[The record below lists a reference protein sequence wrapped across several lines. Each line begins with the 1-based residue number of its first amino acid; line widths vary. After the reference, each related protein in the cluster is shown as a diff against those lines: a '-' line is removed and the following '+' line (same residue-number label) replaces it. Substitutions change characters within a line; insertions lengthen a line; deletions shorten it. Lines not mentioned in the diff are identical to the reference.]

1 MSRIG
6 RLPIDM
12 PKTVKASIAN
22 GVITVEGPKGKLS
35 QEISPAINIEI
46 EEGKIVVTRDND
58 EKQTK
63 AYHGLMRQL
72 IRNMIVGVSDGYTKT
87 MVIVGVGYKAEL
99 KQNILIHSKCYHYDN
114 AFLTLG
120 YANDIEYVV
129 PEGVK
134 IACETPTKFSI
145 SGIDKQLVGQTAA
158 EIRSLR
164 KPEPYKGKGIRYENE
179 VVRSKSGKSGKK

>member
-35 QEISPAINIEI
+35 QEISPAINVEI

-63 AYHGLMRQL
+63 GYHGLMRQL

-99 KQNILIHSKCYHYDN
+99 KQNILI
-114 AFLTLG
+114 LTLG

-179 VVRSKSGKSGKK
+179 FVRSKSGKSGKK

>member
-35 QEISPAINIEI
+35 QTISPAINVALED
-46 EEGKIVVTRDND
+46 GKVVVTRENN
-58 EKQTK
+58 EKQTR

-72 IRNMIVGVSDGYTKT
+72 IRNMIVGVSEGYQKN
-87 MVIVGVGYKAEL
+87 MVIIGVGYKAEL
-99 KQNILIHSKCYHYDN
+99 KQNILV
-114 AFLTLG
+114 LTLG
-120 YANDIEYVV
+120 FANDIEYVI

-179 VVRSKSGKSGKK
+179 YVRSKSGKSGKK

>member
-12 PKTVKASIAN
+12 PKTVKASIAD
-22 GVITVEGPKGKLS
+22 GIITVEGPKGKLS
-35 QEISPAINIEI
+35 QKICPAIKVEF
-46 EEGKIVVTRDND
+46 EEGKVVVTREND
-58 EKQTK
+58 EKATR

-72 IRNMIVGVSDGYTKT
+72 IRNMIVGVSEGYQKNL
-87 MVIVGVGYKAEL
+87 VIVGVGYKAEL
-99 KQNILIHSKCYHYDN
+99 KQNILVM
-114 AFLTLG
+114 TLG
-120 YANDIEYVV
+120 YANDIEYVI
-129 PEGVK
+129 PEGIKV
-134 IACETPTKFSI
+134 ALDGPTKISV

-164 KPEPYKGKGIRYENE
+164 KPEPYKGKGVKYDTE

>member
-1 MSRIG
+1 
-6 RLPIDM
+6 M

-35 QEISPAINIEI
+35 QTISPAINVALED
-46 EEGKIVVTRDND
+46 GKVVVTREND
-58 EKQTK
+58 EKQTR

-72 IRNMIVGVSDGYTKT
+72 IRNMIVGVSEGYQKN
-87 MVIVGVGYKAEL
+87 MVIIGVGYKAEL
-99 KQNILIHSKCYHYDN
+99 KQNILV
-114 AFLTLG
+114 LTLG
-120 YANDIEYVV
+120 YANDIEYVI

-179 VVRSKSGKSGKK
+179 FVRSKSGKSGKK

>member
-35 QEISPAINIEI
+35 QEISPAINVEI

-99 KQNILIHSKCYHYDN
+99 KQNILI
-114 AFLTLG
+114 LTLG

-179 VVRSKSGKSGKK
+179 FVRSKSGKSGKK

>member
-1 MSRIG
+1 
-6 RLPIDM
+6 M
-12 PKTVKASIAN
+12 PKTVKASIKD

-35 QEISPAINIEI
+35 QEISPAINVAIED
-46 EEGKIVVTRDND
+46 GKVVVTRDND

-72 IRNMIVGVSDGYTKT
+72 IHNMIIGVSEGYQKN
-87 MVIVGVGYKAEL
+87 MVIIGVGYKAEL
-99 KQNILIHSKCYHYDN
+99 KQNILV
-114 AFLTLG
+114 LTLG
-120 YANDIEYVV
+120 YANDIEYVI

-179 VVRSKSGKSGKK
+179 YVRSKSGKSGKK

>member
-1 MSRIG
+1 
-6 RLPIDM
+6 M
-12 PKTVKASIAN
+12 PKTVKASIKD

-35 QEISPAINIEI
+35 QEISPAINVEI
-46 EEGKIVVTRDND
+46 EADKIVVTRDND

-72 IRNMIVGVSDGYTKT
+72 IRNMIVGVSEGYSKT
-87 MVIVGVGYKAEL
+87 MVIIGVGYKAEL
-99 KQNILIHSKCYHYDN
+99 KQNVLI
-114 AFLTLG
+114 LTLG

-134 IACETPTKFSI
+134 IACETPTKFSV

-164 KPEPYKGKGIRYENE
+164 KPEPYQGKGIRYENE
-179 VVRSKSGKSGKK
+179 YGRAKSGKSGKK

>member
-12 PKTVKASIAN
+12 PKTVKASIKD

-46 EEGKIVVTRDND
+46 EADKIVVTRDND
-58 EKQTK
+58 EKQTR

-99 KQNILIHSKCYHYDN
+99 KQNVLV
-114 AFLTLG
+114 LTLG
-120 YANDIEYVV
+120 FANDIEYVV

-179 VVRSKSGKSGKK
+179 FVRSKSGKSGKK

>member
-35 QEISPAINIEI
+35 QAISPAINVALED
-46 EEGKIVVTRDND
+46 GMVVVTRDND

-72 IRNMIVGVSDGYTKT
+72 IRNMIIGVSEGYQKT
-87 MVIVGVGYKAEL
+87 MVIIGVGYKAEL
-99 KQNILIHSKCYHYDN
+99 KQNILV
-114 AFLTLG
+114 LTLG

-179 VVRSKSGKSGKK
+179 YVRSKSGKSGKK

>member
-1 MSRIG
+1 
-6 RLPIDM
+6 M

-35 QEISPAINIEI
+35 QAISPALNVALED
-46 EEGKIVVTRDND
+46 GKVVVTRDND

-72 IRNMIVGVSDGYTKT
+72 IRNMIIGVSEGYQKT
-87 MVIVGVGYKAEL
+87 MVIIGVGYKAEL
-99 KQNILIHSKCYHYDN
+99 KQNILV
-114 AFLTLG
+114 LTLG

-179 VVRSKSGKSGKK
+179 YVRSKSGKSGKK

>member
-1 MSRIG
+1 
-6 RLPIDM
+6 M
-12 PKTVKASIAN
+12 PKTVKASIKD

-46 EEGKIVVTRDND
+46 EADKIVVTRDND
-58 EKQTK
+58 EKQTR

-99 KQNILIHSKCYHYDN
+99 KQNVLV
-114 AFLTLG
+114 LTLG
-120 YANDIEYVV
+120 FANDIEYVV

-179 VVRSKSGKSGKK
+179 FVRSKSGKSGKK

>member
-99 KQNILIHSKCYHYDN
+99 KQNILI
-114 AFLTLG
+114 LTLG
-120 YANDIEYVV
+120 YANDIEYVI
-129 PEGVK
+129 PEGIKVALDGPTK
-134 IACETPTKFSI
+134 IAV

-164 KPEPYKGKGIRYENE
+164 KPEPYKGKGVRYENE
-179 VVRSKSGKSGKK
+179 FVRSKSGKSGKK

>member
-12 PKTVKASIAN
+12 PKTVKASIAD
-22 GVITVEGPKGKLS
+22 GIITVEGPKGKLS
-35 QEISPAINIEI
+35 QKICPAIKVEF
-46 EEGKIVVTRDND
+46 EEGKVVVTREND
-58 EKQTK
+58 EKATR

-72 IRNMIVGVSDGYTKT
+72 IRNMIVGVSEGYQKNL
-87 MVIVGVGYKAEL
+87 VIVGVGYKAEL
-99 KQNILIHSKCYHYDN
+99 KQNILIM
-114 AFLTLG
+114 TLG
-120 YANDIEYVV
+120 YANDIEYVI
-129 PEGVK
+129 PEGIKV
-134 IACETPTKFSI
+134 ALDGPTKISI

-164 KPEPYKGKGIRYENE
+164 KPEPYKGKGVKYDTE

>member
-1 MSRIG
+1 
-6 RLPIDM
+6 M

-35 QEISPAINIEI
+35 QTISPAINVALED
-46 EEGKIVVTRDND
+46 GKVVVTREND
-58 EKQTK
+58 EKQTR

-72 IRNMIVGVSDGYTKT
+72 IHNMIVGVSEGYQKN
-87 MVIVGVGYKAEL
+87 MVIIGVGYKAEL
-99 KQNILIHSKCYHYDN
+99 KQNILV
-114 AFLTLG
+114 LTLG
-120 YANDIEYVV
+120 YANDIEYVI

-179 VVRSKSGKSGKK
+179 FVRSKSGKSGKK

>member
-12 PKTVKASIAN
+12 PKTVKASIAD
-22 GVITVEGPKGKLS
+22 GIITVEGPKGKLS
-35 QEISPAINIEI
+35 QKICPAIKVEF
-46 EEGKIVVTRDND
+46 EEGKVVVTREND
-58 EKQTK
+58 EKATR

-72 IRNMIVGVSDGYTKT
+72 IRNMIVGVSEGYQKNL
-87 MVIVGVGYKAEL
+87 VIVGVGYKAEL
-99 KQNILIHSKCYHYDN
+99 KQNILVM
-114 AFLTLG
+114 TLG
-120 YANDIEYVV
+120 YANDIEYVI
-129 PEGVK
+129 PEGIKVALDGPTK
-134 IACETPTKFSI
+134 IAV

-164 KPEPYKGKGIRYENE
+164 KPEPYKGKGVRYDNE